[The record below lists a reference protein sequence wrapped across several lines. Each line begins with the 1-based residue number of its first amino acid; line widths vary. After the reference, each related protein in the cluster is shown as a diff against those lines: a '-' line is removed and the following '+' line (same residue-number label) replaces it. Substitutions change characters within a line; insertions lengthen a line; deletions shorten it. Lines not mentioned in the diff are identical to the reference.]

1 MKFRFSLALL
11 ALLLLLP
18 ACDLIMPEPE
28 PPPKVILMLLPGLFE
43 FDPPAV
49 RIKRGE
55 HLILKGWPRIWDPDI
70 GPFPELE
77 PGQVRATYRRYFPK
91 VIRCTDV
98 AREVHAFPVPCPMQ
112 ADLYRNRAT
121 RPDTLMRVDESMMP
135 ALARVLPCAS
145 DANGDPLTADAW
157 TSSGALGECASWGSA
172 LTEAGPGMEV
182 IHASKVE
189 AVGCGWSWV
198 SITWRDGWKRPW
210 PEPFNGYARVD
221 VEIVC

>member
-1 MKFRFSLALL
+1 MKFRFSLALV

-28 PPPKVILMLLPGLFE
+28 PPPEVILMLLPGFFE
-43 FDPPAV
+43 FDQPSV
-49 RIKRGE
+49 RIARGE
-55 HLILKGWPRIWDPDI
+55 QLILGTSV
-70 GPFPELE
+70 ELE
-77 PGQVRATYRRYFPK
+77 PGQVRASYRLVFPK

-98 AREVHAFPVPCPMQ
+98 AREVHVFPVPCPMQ

-121 RPDTLMRVDESMMP
+121 RPDTLIRVDESMMV

-145 DANGDPLTADAW
+145 DANGNPLTADAW
-157 TSSGALGECASWGSA
+157 TSSGALGECASWGSGI
-172 LTEAGPGMEV
+172 TEAGPGMEV